1 METTEVKETTKELSN
16 YELERG
22 KPMPSFI
29 HGITQANILVALSQY
44 TEFTIGSEITL
55 DLQPKATP
63 DILIFKKRKIN
74 FQRDEKRV
82 SEMPLTV
89 IEILSGTQGMDNFD
103 EKLQR
108 YFNAGIQSV
117 WLVQPFIKTIAV
129 NATSTLASN
138 PCGSFSRSSKLS
150 PFFFQMKSRSS
161 SPRANC
167 MTPQPT
173 LPSTLMRFSRVRF
186 SDVL

>member
-1 METTEVKETTKELSN
+1 METLELKEPTKELSD

-22 KPMPSFI
+22 KPIPSFI
-29 HGITQANILVALSQY
+29 HGITQTNMLVALSQHKA
-44 TEFTIGSEITL
+44 FTIGSEITL
-55 DLQPKATP
+55 DLKPKATP
-63 DILIFKKRKIN
+63 DILIFKKRQVN

-108 YFNAGIQSV
+108 YFDAGIQSV

-129 NATSTLASN
+129 FLPNEEPQVFTKSDELHDPVTNISI
-138 PCGSFSRSSKLS
+138 KLDEI
-150 PFFFQMKSRSS
+150 FKS
-161 SPRANC
+161 
-167 MTPQPT
+167 
-173 LPSTLMRFSRVRF
+173 
-186 SDVL
+186 

>member
-1 METTEVKETTKELSN
+1 METLELKEPTKELSD

-29 HGITQANILVALSQY
+29 HGITQTNMLVALSQHKA
-44 TEFTIGSEITL
+44 FTIGSEITL
-55 DLQPKATP
+55 DLKPKATP
-63 DILIFKKRKIN
+63 DILIFKKRQVN

-108 YFNAGIQSV
+108 YFDAGIQSV
-117 WLVQPFIKTIAV
+117 WIVQPFIKTIAV
-129 NATSTLASN
+129 FLPNEEPQVFTKSDELHDPVTNISI
-138 PCGSFSRSSKLS
+138 KLDEI
-150 PFFFQMKSRSS
+150 FKS
-161 SPRANC
+161 
-167 MTPQPT
+167 
-173 LPSTLMRFSRVRF
+173 
-186 SDVL
+186 

>member
-1 METTEVKETTKELSN
+1 METLEVKEATKELSDKELSD

-29 HGITQANILVALSQY
+29 HGITQASILVALSRHNA
-44 TEFTIGSEITL
+44 FTVGSEITL
-55 DLQPKATP
+55 DLKPKATP
-63 DILIFKKRKIN
+63 DILIFKKRQVN

-89 IEILSGTQGMDNFD
+89 IEILSGTQGMDDFD

-108 YFNAGIQSV
+108 YFDAGIQSV

-129 NATSTLASN
+129 FLPNQEPQVFTKNDELHDPVTNISI
-138 PCGSFSRSSKLS
+138 KLDEI
-150 PFFFQMKSRSS
+150 FKS
-161 SPRANC
+161 
-167 MTPQPT
+167 
-173 LPSTLMRFSRVRF
+173 
-186 SDVL
+186 